1 MALLWQQLQMQIESQ
16 QQQQQQQNMIQQQLM
31 AMMQQQQQQ
40 MQLMFSNISKS
51 DKKWTVF
58 QVQNTVLEAFKTWG

>member
-1 MALLWQQLQMQIESQ
+1 MALLRQQFQMQVESQ

-31 AMMQQQQQQ
+31 TLMQQQQQQ

-51 DKKWTVF
+51 DKKWTVVR
-58 QVQNTVLEAFKTWG
+58 VQNAVLEAFKTWG